1 MNAAAETCDQCGRT
15 YPDATVYD
23 VHECPTVQL
32 IRRAMYAVCH
42 EEVTRRGVL
51 EPCELPSVAVR
62 IDVQDGGPYPVCRR
76 HVRAPMV
83 PLLSVAAAQ
92 R

>member
-1 MNAAAETCDQCGRT
+1 MNAAAETCEQCGRT
-15 YPDATVYD
+15 YPDVAPYD
-23 VHECPTVQL
+23 EHECPAVQA
-32 IRRAMYAVCH
+32 IRRAMWPECH
-42 EEVTRRGVL
+42 EGVTRRGVF
-51 EPCELPSVAVR
+51 EPCALPTVAVR